1 MSEAQNEQELSYEE
15 AYAQLESILAQL
27 EAGDLPLEQSMKLY
41 ELGSALT
48 QYCTRKLDEAELR
61 VNQWNPDGSLSGFTA
76 VQES

>member
-48 QYCTRKLDEAELR
+48 QYCARKLDEAELR
-61 VNQWNPDGSLSGFTA
+61 VSQWNPDGSLTEIGGA
-76 VQES
+76 LER